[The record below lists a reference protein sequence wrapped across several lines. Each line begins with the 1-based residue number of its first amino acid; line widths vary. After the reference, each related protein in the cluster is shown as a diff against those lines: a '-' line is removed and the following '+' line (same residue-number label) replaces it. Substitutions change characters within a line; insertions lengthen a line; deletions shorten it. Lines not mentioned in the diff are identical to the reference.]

1 MSSSI
6 SRSVAQRLGAV
17 LVAGALATGIVA
29 AGPSA
34 SAAPK
39 PVDPDTS
46 AKWLS
51 NQLTRGLVHN
61 DQFGFDDYGLTA
73 DVGFAL
79 AALEGNGPVLRKL
92 TRALAKHVGSWTT
105 GVDFGSSDVYAGP
118 TAKALVF
125 AQTVGQNPKKFGGT
139 NLVKQLTALVSTG
152 GPTQGRVQDVSTSGD
167 FANTIG
173 QSFAATGLMNAK
185 ADAGKP
191 ALKFLLKQQ
200 CSKGFFRLE
209 FSDKSAADQGC
220 DGAAKNDRA
229 PDTDATALTLLN
241 LLSLEHPSPK
251 ARAAAHKA
259 ISWLRK
265 AQKDNGSF
273 GGGPSTE
280 ASNANSTGLAGW
292 ALASSDWCPNA
303 ARAARW
309 LAKVTVSSD
318 EAGTKLARQRGA
330 VAYDRKG
337 FKAALDEGITKDS
350 RDQWVRATAQAAPA
364 LVYQSGVGCPS

>member
-6 SRSVAQRLGAV
+6 ARRLGAA
-17 LVAGALATGIVA
+17 LVAGALATGLVA

-46 AKWLS
+46 ATWLS
-51 NQLTRGLVHN
+51 QQLTGGVVHN
-61 DQFGFDDYGLTA
+61 DQFDFDDYGLTA

-79 AALEGNGPVLRKL
+79 ASLEGNGPTLRKL
-92 TRALAKHVGSWTT
+92 TKTLAKHVDSWTT
-105 GVDFGSSDVYAGP
+105 GVDFGGSDVFAGS

-139 NLVKQLTALVSTG
+139 NLVKQLSALVSTA
-152 GPTQGRVQDVSTSGD
+152 GPTKGRIQDVSTSGD

-173 QSFAATGLMNAK
+173 QSFAATGLMNARV
-185 ADAGKP
+185 DAGKS

-209 FSDKSAADQGC
+209 FSAKSSADQTC
-220 DGAAKNDRA
+220 DGAAKADRA
-229 PDTDATALTLLN
+229 PDTDTTALAVLN

-251 ARAAAHKA
+251 ARNAVGKA
-259 ISWLRK
+259 VTWLRK
-265 AQKDNGSF
+265 SQKADGSF

-292 ALASSDWCPNA
+292 ALASADWCPNA
-303 ARAARW
+303 ARAAGW
-309 LAKVTVSSD
+309 LAKLTVTSD
-318 EAGTKLARQRGA
+318 EAGTKLKRQRGA
-330 VAYDRKG
+330 VAYDRKA
-337 FKAALDEGITKDS
+337 FKTGVKDGITNAT
-350 RDQWVRATAQAAPA
+350 RDQWIRATAQAAPA
-364 LVYQSGVGCPS
+364 LTYQTGVGCPS

>member
-6 SRSVAQRLGAV
+6 SRSITRRLGVGLA
-17 LVAGALATGIVA
+17 AAALATGLVA

-34 SAAPK
+34 SAAQK
-39 PVDPDTS
+39 PINPDTS
-46 AKWLS
+46 ATWLS
-51 NQLTRGLVHN
+51 KQLTGGVVHN
-61 DQFGFDDYGLTA
+61 DQFDFDDYGLTA

-79 AALEGNGPVLRKL
+79 AALEGNGPTLRQVTK
-92 TRALAKHVGSWTT
+92 ALSKHVDSWTT
-105 GVDFGSSDVYAGP
+105 GVDFGSSDVYAGS

-125 AQTVGQNPKKFGGT
+125 AQTVGKNPRKFGGT
-139 NLVKQLTALVSTG
+139 NLVRQLTALVSTT
-152 GPTQGRVQDVSTSGD
+152 GPTKGRVQDRSTTGD

-185 ADAGKP
+185 ADAGKS

-200 CSKGFFRLE
+200 CTKGFFRLE
-209 FSDKSAADQGC
+209 LSDKSAADQSC
-220 DGAAKNDRA
+220 DGAPKADRA
-229 PDTDATALTLLN
+229 PDTDATALTLIN
-241 LLSLEHPSPK
+241 LLSLERPSPK
-251 ARAAAHKA
+251 ARDAAHKA

-265 AQKDNGSF
+265 SQKADGSF

-292 ALASSDWCPNA
+292 ALASADWCPNA

-309 LAKVTVSSD
+309 LTKLTVTSD
-318 EAGTKLARQRGA
+318 EAGTKLARQKGA
-330 VAYDRKG
+330 VGYDRKA
-337 FKAALDEGITKDS
+337 FKAALTDGITKDT
-350 RDQWVRATAQAAPA
+350 RDQWIRATAQAAPA